1 MTITRLELGGAWHI
15 HAQRFADGRGWFQEW
30 FKKSNLNNVIDFD
43 FSPVQANISHS
54 KKGVIRGIHYS
65 SAQEGQAKLV
75 TVMSGSIDDYVIDI
89 NPRSSNFG
97 KWIRV
102 KLTADNGDALLL
114 PPHAG
119 HAFQALEDN
128 TVVCYLV
135 TAEFNP
141 TMEKAISPLCTT
153 INIQWAND
161 LAPILSPKDLAA
173 PNLQQAMAEDQLPR
187 N

>member
-1 MTITRLELGGAWHI
+1 MTVTQLELGGAWHI
-15 HAQRFADGRGWFQEW
+15 RGQRFADDRGWFQEW
-30 FKKSNLNNVIDFD
+30 FKKSNLNDAIDFE
-43 FSPVQANISHS
+43 FTPVQANISHS

-65 SAQEGQAKLV
+65 LAQVGQAKLV
-75 TVMSGSIDDYVIDI
+75 TVMHGSIDDYVIDI
-89 NPRSSNFG
+89 NPRSSTFG
-97 KWIRV
+97 KWTKV
-102 KLTADNGDALLL
+102 KLTAENGDSLLL

-153 INIQWAND
+153 ININWATD
-161 LAPILSPKDLAA
+161 LAPVLSPKDLAA
-173 PNLQQAMAEDQLPR
+173 PNLQQAMAENQLPHD
-187 N
+187 